1 MGQDL
6 FYFFPVRGRKPL
18 RAADHTRLISNNLFY
33 FFPVRG
39 RKLRQWSW
47 WCQLQQNLFYF
58 FPVRGRKQTC
68 INSRHSTSGDL
79 FYFFPV
85 RGRKL
90 KNIALNIKVKPYIYF
105 ISSPSG
111 DGNNLV
117 SSWWIKVLH
126 LIYFISSP
134 SGDGNGTAFSTTG
147 SVVGAFI
154 LFLPR
159 QGTETIVDFDLAV
172 KRDFIYFISSP
183 SGDGNIWLS
192 VKTTETS

>member
-39 RKLRQWSW
+39 RK
-47 WCQLQQNLFYF
+47 
-58 FPVRGRKQTC
+58 PVVFL
-68 INSRHSTSGDL
+68 IISIVPSYL

-90 KNIALNIKVKPYIYF
+90 FKLSRRLEP
-105 ISSPSG
+105 
-111 DGNNLV
+111 L
-117 SSWWIKVLH
+117 
-126 LIYFISSP
+126 
-134 SGDGNGTAFSTTG
+134 FSK
-147 SVVGAFI
+147 FI

-159 QGTETIVDFDLAV
+159 QGTETVYCPKCIVQIVL
-172 KRDFIYFISSP
+172 FILFLP
-183 SGDGNIWLS
+183 RQG
-192 VKTTETS
+192 TETHNKTL